1 MSTFSTGFSP
11 LHLVSCPNPDR
22 TYIYIYIYI
31 YIFISSMYLIPNDW
45 KQINTWMRLHFHF
58 HFKFIFEL
66 ETFSYIR
73 MGLSLAKQL
82 ISPEKMFSI
91 LVFVSPIC
99 TPLIPCHHYWNRW
112 QPWLQRHTEKW
123 RADSPAEHDDDKWVR
138 GETIFLIFRWK
149 IILHDSYQSDVTVLK
164 IKELEQ
170 KVLGDRVKDC
180 SRVLLSVLETSHQL
194 YFKETALYES

>member
-1 MSTFSTGFSP
+1 
-11 LHLVSCPNPDR
+11 
-22 TYIYIYIYI
+22 
-31 YIFISSMYLIPNDW
+31 
-45 KQINTWMRLHFHF
+45 MRLHFHF

-99 TPLIPCHHYWNRW
+99 TPLIPCHHYWNGW
-112 QPWLQRHTEKW
+112 QPWLQLHTETW

-149 IILHDSYQSDVTVLK
+149 IILDDSYQSDVIVLK

-170 KVLGDRVKDC
+170 KVPGDRVKDC
-180 SRVLLSVLETSHQL
+180 SRVLLSVLETPHQL

>member
-1 MSTFSTGFSP
+1 MNETSFS
-11 LHLVSCPNPDR
+11 
-22 TYIYIYIYI
+22 
-31 YIFISSMYLIPNDW
+31 
-45 KQINTWMRLHFHF
+45 F

-66 ETFSYIR
+66 ETFSYIK

-82 ISPEKMFSI
+82 ISPQKMFSI
-91 LVFVSPIC
+91 LVFASPVC
-99 TPLIPCHHYWNRW
+99 TPLIPCHRYWNGW
-112 QPWLQRHTEKW
+112 QPGLQRHTETW
-123 RADSPAEHDDDKWVR
+123 RADNPAEHGYDKGVR

-149 IILHDSYQSDVTVLK
+149 IILHDSYKADEIVLR

-170 KVLGDRVKDC
+170 RVPGDRVKDC